1 MLAGLGTLSTKSPR
15 NERLLYDF
23 YHRMQSRSVLFAR
36 REPHAAEFDPSGS
49 CERERHHVSG
59 RPIAAQ
65 RPSCSQKGT
74 AAEPLG

>member
-36 REPHAAEFDPSGS
+36 ANLM
-49 CERERHHVSG
+49 
-59 RPIAAQ
+59 
-65 RPSCSQKGT
+65 RPSLTQAEAANERGT
-74 AAEPLG
+74 M